1 MKIFFKMPRQLKSS
15 LLFTLMFCM
24 LFPWSLMAETS
35 YKAPKNSLSY
45 FLENARETAEPASE
59 EAASEPQM
67 SDFDNDATTPVV
79 PAPRIDRQAAIESLR
94 AKIRA
99 NEVQEAAKIS
109 NEAEI
114 PAPEPQIA
122 ETELVSL
129 QVQEPVNPPKE
140 IKTPAAPA
148 ASKIIIAKTPA
159 KDSSSTVGNTPV
171 EVKKAEVTTKLPAP
185 QKEKITQTRADAPF
199 AGVLARMQQN
209 RAHRAAQ
216 AEKLGVILPSQ
227 GGDIATVSPSLSKIQ
242 QTIRTIV
249 NRN

>member
-79 PAPRIDRQAAIESLR
+79 SAPRIDRQAAIESLR

-99 NEVQEAAKIS
+99 NEAQEAAKIS

-114 PAPEPQIA
+114 PTPEPQIS
-122 ETELVSL
+122 ETELASL
-129 QVQEPVNPPKE
+129 EIQEPVNPVPE
-140 IKTPAAPA
+140 TEKTAPS

-159 KDSSSTVGNTPV
+159 KDTSSTVVNTPV